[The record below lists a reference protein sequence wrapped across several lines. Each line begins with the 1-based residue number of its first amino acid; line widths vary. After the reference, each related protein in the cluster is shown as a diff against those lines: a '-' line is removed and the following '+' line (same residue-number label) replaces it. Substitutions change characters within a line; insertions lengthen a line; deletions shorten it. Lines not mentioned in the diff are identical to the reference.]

1 MKVCSISLACLSLA
15 VMVGCGLPAGGPA
28 AVRRPSG
35 PIELSWDPPSVQASL
50 PGSEIALYYVYYRK
64 HGSTGWRLIGQV
76 PASVHPGITLQS
88 SQIGSGAFDFAV
100 SAATLGG
107 SESRLHA
114 SSDAS
119 ADPIGG
125 WYLYLY

>member
-1 MKVCSISLACLSLA
+1 MKVCSISLICLSLA
-15 VMVGCGLPAGGPA
+15 VMAGCGLPAGGPA
-28 AVRRPSG
+28 AIRRFSG
-35 PIELSWDPPSVQASL
+35 PIELSWDPPSAQASL
-50 PGSEIALYYVYYRK
+50 PGSEVALYYVYYRK
-64 HGSTGWRLIGQV
+64 HAVGGWRLVGQV
-76 PASVHPGITLQS
+76 PAGPSPHITLQS

-119 ADPIGG
+119 ADPVGG